1 MSGKENAFKDP
12 GLFLFMRFLCII
24 SHCIFKFILFLKKI
38 QSSCVNFTQ
47 YASTPPRF
55 FAILCESHC
64 SPWTEGVGPVSSRL
78 LTAQG
83 CQL

>member
-47 YASTPPRF
+47 YASTPPPIF
-55 FAILCESHC
+55 CY
-64 SPWTEGVGPVSSRL
+64 TV
-78 LTAQG
+78 
-83 CQL
+83 